1 MKEGGKIMEQLN
13 HKVMKALIN
22 LLIAGCLFSANN
34 LSAQQ
39 TKDAMLPVV
48 TITASGTNV
57 NEKVRKAF
65 ESSFKNA
72 REMRWYE
79 ANKNYLVKFIQD
91 DQEHNVL
98 YRKNGSTIYHITYGY
113 EKNLPRPARNLV
125 KSRYQDFKIAR
136 VFNIKQNRRDVWIV
150 NLENPDYMVLSR
162 IEDNILNE
170 VKRSKNV
177 STDNLTATAKQ

>member
-1 MKEGGKIMEQLN
+1 MKEGGKIIEQLN
-13 HKVMKALIN
+13 HKVMKALTN
-22 LLIAGCLFSANN
+22 LLIAGCLFSAND

-39 TKDAMLPVV
+39 TKDEMLPVV

-113 EKNLPRPARNLV
+113 EKNLPQSTLKLV
-125 KSRYQDFKIAR
+125 KSRYEDFRVAR
-136 VFNIKQNRRDVWIV
+136 VFNVKQDRRDVWIV
-150 NLENPDYMVLSR
+150 NLENEDYLVLSR
-162 IEDNILNE
+162 IEDDILNE
-170 VKRSKNV
+170 VKRSKNG
-177 STDNLTATAKQ
+177 STAEINAAAKQ